1 MADII
6 PGTGTKVT
14 VTHDP
19 SGLDDIINAI
29 QGDNILSQVLA
40 PAVDQLN
47 RDKKALETASTN
59 LANSVA
65 ERIRSYQE
73 QFISMNQS
81 IVTGNMHDTI
91 FVDPQGNGEAEV
103 GATALSDD
111 GFPYPVV
118 VEKGSRPHR
127 IEGNPLLAF
136 NWPAQGVFVITHSVE
151 HPGTSPNPFVE
162 PSLEYISRDLE
173 ELVTVEV
180 VTNLGE

>member
-19 SGLDDIINAI
+19 SGLDDIINTI

-40 PAVDQLN
+40 PAVEQLN
-47 RDKKALETASTN
+47 RDKKALQDGATN

-65 ERIRSYQE
+65 ERIKSYQE

-91 FVDPQGNGEAEV
+91 FEIGRASCRERV
-103 GATALSDD
+103 
-111 GFPYPVV
+111 
-118 VEKGSRPHR
+118 
-127 IEGNPLLAF
+127 
-136 NWPAQGVFVITHSVE
+136 
-151 HPGTSPNPFVE
+151 
-162 PSLEYISRDLE
+162 
-173 ELVTVEV
+173 
-180 VTNLGE
+180 